1 MTRLR
6 HGFGLGMATVLAAVL
21 FELTPLAP
29 VLEEDVGL
37 GWLFRLRGPRPP
49 PVDVVVVAI
58 DGESARALGQSPQP
72 AQWPRALHAGLID
85 ALSGAGVRVVS
96 FDLSFQTPARDA
108 SDDRALAAALARAG
122 NVVLLDF
129 LEQQDSGH
137 SELRIERRL
146 PPIASLAESA
156 AAHGPFPLAKT
167 GRLNAYW
174 LSKSGAGG
182 VATLPVLAWQIFDA
196 EAMRESIAPR
206 GIGAEDDAR
215 YLDYY
220 GPPRTVRT
228 VGFHEVLEAAAGSAQ
243 GAAWLRDIFAGRAVF
258 VGFSAAHPSEQD
270 RIRDDYRTV
279 FSRPDGLNLSGVEI
293 AATAFANLVEGRAVR
308 PLPTAL
314 HVGLLLVCGLVLGTL
329 GIATRGGWL
338 LAAVAAASAGYL
350 ALAQFRFAATAQWLP
365 LAGPLLVQ
373 APMALFGGVLWHY
386 VEGQRERRRLGAL
399 LDDLL
404 PPAVVD
410 NLLGRLRRIAP
421 AEQDLFGV
429 FVYTDVEGFTLIS
442 EGMAPSGTTRMLNDY
457 FALIFPPV
465 EERGGSV
472 SDIVG
477 DGMLAFWVTAGPEA
491 EGRRAACLAALDIAT
506 LTSHADMLPGWPQL
520 PTRVGVHGGPL
531 MLARV
536 GASHHHEYRL
546 VGDAVNTAS
555 RIEALSKHLGTKLL
569 ISDDV
574 LAHLDDLL
582 TRPVGAF
589 LLAGKSTP
597 VRIGELIARADDAS
611 AEQRWLCAAFA
622 EALALY
628 RARRWE
634 EASARWS
641 AILQRCPNDGP
652 SRFYLQRTRQHAVD
666 PPDADWDA
674 VERMTSK

>member
-1 MTRLR
+1 MMWSR
-6 HGFGLGMATVLAAVL
+6 HGFGLGMVTALAAML
-21 FELTPLAP
+21 FALTPLAP
-29 VLEEDVGL
+29 ALEEDVGL
-37 GWLFRLRGPRPP
+37 GWLFRMRGPRQPP
-49 PVDVVVVAI
+49 LDVAVVAI
-58 DGESARALGQSPQP
+58 DEESARALGQLSQP
-72 AQWPRALHAGLID
+72 DKWPRTLHAHLID
-85 ALSGAGVRVVS
+85 ALSAAGVRVVS
-96 FDLSFQTPARDA
+96 FDLAFLEPKNG
-108 SDDRALAAALARAG
+108 DDALAAALARAG

-129 LEQQDSGH
+129 LERQDNGQ
-137 SELRIERRL
+137 SETRIERRL
-146 PPIASLAESA
+146 PPIALLANSA
-156 AAHGPFPLAKT
+156 AAHGPFPLPKT
-167 GRLNAYW
+167 GLVHAYW
-174 LSKSGAGG
+174 LAKSGAGG

-196 EAMRESIAPR
+196 ETARETFAQR

-220 GPPRTVRT
+220 GPPRSVRT
-228 VGFHEVLEAAAGSAQ
+228 VGFHQVLEAAARGAE
-243 GAAWLRDIFAGRAVF
+243 GAAWLRETFAGRAAF
-258 VGFSAAHPSEQD
+258 VGFSAAHPSGQD

-293 AATAFANLVEGRAVR
+293 AATAFANLVENRAPR
-308 PLPTAL
+308 PLPNAL
-314 HVGLLLVCGLVLGTL
+314 HMGLLLAWGLVLGAL
-329 GIATRGGWL
+329 CMALRGGYVVL
-338 LAAVAAASAGYL
+338 AVAAASAGYL
-350 ALAQFRFAATAQWLP
+350 ALAHCRFVAAAQWLP
-365 LAGPLLVQ
+365 LVGPLLVQ

-386 VEGQRERRRLGAL
+386 LEGQRERRRLSAL

-421 AEQDLFGV
+421 AERDLFGV

-442 EGMAPSGTTRMLNDY
+442 EGMAPTEATRMLNDY

-465 EERGGSV
+465 EQRGGSV

-506 LTSHADMLPGWPQL
+506 LTSQADMLPGWPQL
-520 PTRVGVHGGPL
+520 PTRIGVHGGPL

-569 ISDDV
+569 ISEDV

-582 TRPVGAF
+582 TRPMGAF

-611 AEQRWLCAAFA
+611 AEQRWLCTAFA
-622 EALALY
+622 EALAAY
-628 RARRWE
+628 RARRWD
-634 EASARWS
+634 EAAARWS
-641 AILQRCPNDGP
+641 AILQRLPNDGP
-652 SRFYLQRTRQHAVD
+652 SRFYLQRTQHHAVD
-666 PPDADWDA
+666 PPPADWDA